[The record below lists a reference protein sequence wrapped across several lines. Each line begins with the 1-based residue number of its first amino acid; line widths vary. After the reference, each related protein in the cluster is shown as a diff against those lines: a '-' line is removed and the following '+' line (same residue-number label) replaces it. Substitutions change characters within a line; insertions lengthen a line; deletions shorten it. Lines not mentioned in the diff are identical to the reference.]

1 MSSDSSEFDTRI
13 QEEISRA
20 RKAIETK
27 KRRREA
33 SDEAPAA
40 KFAAKDGKSQ
50 DKSALKGTAAARN
63 RQVDP
68 EYEVEI
74 AGPLRRIKP
83 YFFTYKTFCKERWRD
98 RKLVDIFTSEFRDRE
113 PEFYR
118 KTIASGQVLV
128 DGEPADLDTVV
139 RNGQLIS
146 HKLHRHEPAVTS
158 QPIGIVY
165 EDEDLLVIDKPSSI
179 PVHPTGRFRFNSIT
193 KMIQRDHGYIV
204 HPCNRLDRPTSG
216 LMFLA
221 KSPHGADDLG
231 DQLKAREVRKE
242 YVARVVG
249 EFPVGEVVVEKP
261 LRSVD
266 PRVALN
272 AVSSMDHKDA
282 KPAKTV
288 FRRVSFDGETS
299 VVVCR
304 PLTGRTHQIRVH
316 LQYLGFPIANDPIYS
331 NVAVWGSEMGKGG
344 VTDESALLEIATR
357 LDRIGK
363 TEMAESWIHPHDAG
377 EKLLGQQCPVC
388 DAELYTE
395 PGKNDLE
402 LWLHAYRYESTKCD
416 EATGKP
422 LWSYRTK
429 FPDWAL
435 DPHRKYME
443 MAIAEADKCAPTTT
457 AFSVGAVIVHGTE
470 VLSRGYSRELP
481 GNTHAEQ
488 CALEKYF
495 ERTGERKLPA
505 GSVVYTT
512 MEPCSL
518 RLSGNEPCV
527 QRIVGLDGSV
537 AAVFVGVMEPDTF
550 VKNNTSRALL
560 EESGIAYIQIPGY
573 EEQCTRI
580 AFRGHEQDMP
590 QASEASK

>member
-1 MSSDSSEFDTRI
+1 MTSNNDNEFDI
-13 QEEISRA
+13 HINEEIA
-20 RKAIETK
+20 RVKKAIETK

-33 SDEAPAA
+33 SDEPTATKFVSKAVAA
-40 KFAAKDGKSQ
+40 
-50 DKSALKGTAAARN
+50 KGTAAAKN

-68 EYEVEI
+68 QYEVEI
-74 AGPLRRIKP
+74 DGPLRKIKP

-98 RKLVDIFTSEFRDRE
+98 MKLVDIFTSEFRDRE

-128 DGEPADLDTVV
+128 DGEPANLDTVV

-146 HKLHRHEPAVTS
+146 HKLHRHEPPVTS
-158 QPIGIVY
+158 KPIGIVF
-165 EDEDLLVIDKPSSI
+165 EDENLLVIDKPSSI
-179 PVHPTGRFRFNSIT
+179 PVHPTGRFRFNTIT
-193 KMIQRDHGYIV
+193 KMIQRDRGYIV
-204 HPCNRLDRPTSG
+204 HPCNRLDKPTSG
-216 LMFLA
+216 LMFVA

-231 DQLKAREVRKE
+231 DQLKSREVSKE
-242 YVARVVG
+242 YVARVAG

-272 AVSSMDHKDA
+272 AISSMDHKDA

-288 FRRVSFDGETS
+288 FHRISYDGKTS
-299 VVVCR
+299 VVKCK
-304 PLTGRTHQIRVH
+304 PMTGRTHQIRVH

-331 NVAVWGSEMGKGG
+331 NVSVWGPAMGKGG
-344 VTDESALLEIATR
+344 VTDQVELDEIAKK
-357 LDRIGK
+357 LDKIGK
-363 TEMAESWIHPHDAG
+363 SEMAESWYYPNDAG
-377 EKLLGQQCPVC
+377 EKLLNQQCPIC

-395 PGKNDLE
+395 PGKNDLN
-402 LWLHAYRYESTKCD
+402 LWLHAYRYESTKRN
-416 EATGKP
+416 EETGKL

-435 DPHRKYME
+435 EPHKKYME
-443 MAIAEADKCAPTTT
+443 MAIAEADKCGPTTT
-457 AFSVGAVIVHGTE
+457 AFSVGAVIVNGTE
-470 VLSRGYSRELP
+470 VLSTGYSRERP

-495 ERTGERKLPA
+495 EKTGERTVPP
-505 GSVVYTT
+505 GSIIYTT

-527 QRIVGLDGSV
+527 QRILGLNGNIST
-537 AAVFVGVMEPDTF
+537 VFVGVMEPDTF
-550 VKNNTSRALL
+550 VKNNTSLSML
-560 EESGIAYIQIPGY
+560 EEHNIDYIQIPGY
-573 EEQCTRI
+573 EDQATLI
-580 AFRGHEQDMP
+580 AFKGHEEDM
-590 QASEASK
+590 EKK